1 MSEGDSRRVRV
12 VLADDHDLVRK
23 GIRALLEAI
32 PGVEVIAEACSGEEL
47 LAILRS
53 VEPDVVMTDIS
64 MPGIDGIEAIA
75 RINEDWPD
83 LPILVLSMYNT
94 VDVVKRAVASGARG
108 YVMKN
113 ATVQEVEQA
122 LHNLVA
128 NGSYFSAEVARL
140 LMQKGEGTP
149 TELLTQRQ
157 VQILTLLAKG
167 MSSKEI
173 AFQLGLSSKT
183 VDVHRARIMERL
195 AITELAGLT
204 KYAVR
209 NGLVKL

>member
-1 MSEGDSRRVRV
+1 MSEDDPRRVRV

-32 PGVEVIAEACSGEEL
+32 PGVEVIGEAAGGEEL
-47 LAILRS
+47 LAILRT
-53 VEPDVVMTDIS
+53 VRPDVVMTDIS

-75 RINEDWPD
+75 RINADWPE

-113 ATVQEVEQA
+113 ATVQEMEQA
-122 LHNLVA
+122 LHNVVA
-128 NGSYFSAEVARL
+128 NGSYFSGDIARL

-149 TELLTQRQ
+149 SELLTQRQ

-167 MSSKEI
+167 LSSKEI
-173 AFQLGLSSKT
+173 AFQLRLSSKT

-195 AITELAGLT
+195 GITELAGLT

-209 NGLVKL
+209 NGLVQL

>member
-1 MSEGDSRRVRV
+1 MSDGNSRRVRV

-47 LAILRS
+47 LALLRG
-53 VEPDVVMTDIS
+53 VRPDVVMTDIS
-64 MPGIDGIEAIA
+64 MPGIDGLEAIA
-75 RINEDWPD
+75 RIHEDWPD
-83 LPILVLSMYNT
+83 LPILVLSMYNS

-122 LHNLVA
+122 LQNLVA
-128 NGSYFSAEVARL
+128 NGSYFSADVARL

-149 TELLTQRQ
+149 AELLTQRQ
-157 VQILTLLAKG
+157 VQILTLLARG

-209 NGLVKL
+209 NGLVQL